1 MSGDVRAAL
10 KATELGSAAKRREGP
25 SGDIPRCRKTG
36 SADKPLRGQL
46 RISLAEDRS
55 RAVCPLEFRTTG

>member
-36 SADKPLRGQL
+36 SADKPLRDQL
-46 RISLAEDRS
+46 RTL
-55 RAVCPLEFRTTG
+55 PLKTDHAPFVLVAM